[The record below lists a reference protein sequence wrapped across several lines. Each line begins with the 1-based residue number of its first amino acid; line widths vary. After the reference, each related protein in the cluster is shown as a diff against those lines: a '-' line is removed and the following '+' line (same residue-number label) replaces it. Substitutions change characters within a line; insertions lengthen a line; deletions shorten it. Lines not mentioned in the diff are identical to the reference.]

1 MGIDVNAAKVVTFN
15 PAHERRVVTD
25 PTRPFPTATFGD
37 LDVASIFRRRRV
49 KHDEDDGNPL
59 IYALKGKFGYT
70 IAASDLR
77 HIIRAGFQI
86 LPNALADAAFDIVV
100 PLPSSSP
107 VASILA
113 RRASRLVGGCPVIG
127 CLDKATVAQVLA
139 TAPHPGAIPHRDRRV
154 FTSQL
159 ATLQRLPEDAVI
171 EMKTVSLRV
180 RNYFTPIVANDLANA
195 CAGRHVLLVDDI
207 VGSGSSLVAARTALG
222 DAGAASVA
230 ALTLLSR
237 LR

>member
-15 PAHERRVVTD
+15 PGHERRVVTD
-25 PTRPFPTATFGD
+25 PNRPVPSTAFGD
-37 LDVASIFRRRRV
+37 LHVVSVFRRRRV

-59 IYALKGKFGYT
+59 IYALKRKFGYT

-77 HIIRAGFQI
+77 QIVRAGHQI
-86 LPNALADAAFDIVV
+86 LPAALDGTSFDLVV

-113 RRASRLVGGCPVIG
+113 RRASRMAGGCDVVS

-139 TAPHPGAIPHRDRRV
+139 SAPHPDAIQQRDRRI
-154 FTSQL
+154 FTSHL
-159 ATLQRLPEDAVI
+159 ATLQRLPGDSVI
-171 EMKTVSLRV
+171 EMKTVPLRV
-180 RNYFTPIVANDLANA
+180 RHHFTPIVANALVDA
-195 CAGRHVLLVDDI
+195 CAGRHILLVDDI
-207 VGSGSSLVAARTALG
+207 VGSGSSLVAAAAALG
-222 DAGAASVA
+222 VAGAGPTT

-237 LR
+237 LS